1 MEPVLEEGLHSLQG
15 EPGVTDIRNFGF
27 CGAVDLQGWPGQ
39 PGLRALRV
47 FEAAMGLG
55 VLLRFT
61 GETIAVA
68 PPFIATTSELQHM
81 VEALRAAIRQTADPA

>member
-1 MEPVLEEGLHSLQG
+1 MKG

-27 CGAVDLQGWPGQ
+27 CGAVDLQPWPGQ

-47 FEAAMGLG
+47 FEAAMALG

-61 GETIAVA
+61 GDTIAVA
-68 PPFIATTSELQHM
+68 PPFIATLDELSK
-81 VEALRAAIRQTADPA
+81 VIDVLRAAIRQTADPQ

>member
-1 MEPVLEEGLHSLQG
+1 
-15 EPGVTDIRNFGF
+15 
-27 CGAVDLQGWPGQ
+27 
-39 PGLRALRV
+39 V

-81 VEALRAAIRQTADPA
+81 VEALRAAIRQTADPT